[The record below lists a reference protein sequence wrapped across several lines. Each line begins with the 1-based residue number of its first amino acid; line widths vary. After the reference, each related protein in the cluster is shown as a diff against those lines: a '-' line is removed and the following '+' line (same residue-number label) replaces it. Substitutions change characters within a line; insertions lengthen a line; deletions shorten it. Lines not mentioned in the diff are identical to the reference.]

1 MPLIWQPERWHWWNF
16 LRHASISGKTLW
28 ELLTT
33 PSDFAG
39 NYHPLSFV
47 DGYYNGCVIT
57 IVDGSSARGRRF
69 RVVDYF
75 AHSLGLNP
83 MPPYPLPT
91 QHKFRVMP
99 IAISSESSNI
109 RPVAGDRV
117 LLNGRPFNGTG
128 FGYGSSTS
136 GTTPKLNP
144 AYALQPNQLLQTNA
158 AQLASF
164 VAGDAD
170 ESYDAVDFQNMA
182 LAGII
187 PTSTSIAP
195 DGVVVVPSFHRP
207 ELVYYWGINSST
219 SLDRAIMRPM
229 PWDHPDFDGSNPQLT
244 LPKSAANRRP
254 TDALFPDPSD
264 SGTQRS
270 HFSRDSRGLVETLV
284 LIPGTLITM
293 EIAFPIASGS
303 IWVSQSRQRRMADKF
318 ARCSRFCVRIWMAAS
333 T

>member
-1 MPLIWQPERWHWWNF
+1 MKKISRKRQRGVVLLVVLSLLTLFTLLMVTFIIVAGQYRQSALSAARVSRSDVSPAKLLDNANF
-16 LRHASISGKTLW
+16 ALLRDSTDPKNSIRFHSLLFDMYGGDGFTGSISGVSDVTDATNAVNDGTGGTFFDLRI
-28 ELLTT
+28 TVGPVGT
-33 PSDFAG
+33 PNTPQDFAG
-39 NYHPLSFV
+39 NYHPLNYV

-57 IVDGSSARGRRF
+57 IVNGSSARGRRF

-128 FGYGSSTS
+128 FGYDSSTS

-207 ELVYYWGINSST
+207 ELVYYWGINS
-219 SLDRAIMRPM
+219 P
-229 PWDHPDFDGSNPQLT
+229 
-244 LPKSAANRRP
+244 
-254 TDALFPDPSD
+254 
-264 SGTQRS
+264 
-270 HFSRDSRGLVETLV
+270 
-284 LIPGTLITM
+284 
-293 EIAFPIASGS
+293 
-303 IWVSQSRQRRMADKF
+303 
-318 ARCSRFCVRIWMAAS
+318 
-333 T
+333 